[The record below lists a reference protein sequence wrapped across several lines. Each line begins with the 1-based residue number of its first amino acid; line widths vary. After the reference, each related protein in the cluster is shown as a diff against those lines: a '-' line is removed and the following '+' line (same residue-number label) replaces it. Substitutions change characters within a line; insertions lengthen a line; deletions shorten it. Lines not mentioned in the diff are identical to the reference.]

1 MKLRNNMLQQENDEL
16 RSQLDTANKLLS
28 RDTRLLV
35 KKYQELKDK
44 KHDSTTVEF
53 DWVCIMLLHLLN
65 S

>member
-1 MKLRNNMLQQENDEL
+1 MLQQENDEL

-53 DWVCIMLLHLLN
+53 DWV
-65 S
+65 